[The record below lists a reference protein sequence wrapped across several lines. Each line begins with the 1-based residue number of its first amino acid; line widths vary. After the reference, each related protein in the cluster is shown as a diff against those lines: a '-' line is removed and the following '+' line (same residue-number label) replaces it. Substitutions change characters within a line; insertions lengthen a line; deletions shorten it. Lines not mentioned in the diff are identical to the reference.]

1 MLWKGQKRKLY
12 YTREDVEKAI
22 EKVRT
27 GCLSYQQAHQI
38 YGVQKSTISDQ
49 INRHSAKSDLNKPGP
64 EYNLS
69 PEIGEC
75 IYKWLLKMVRIGYG
89 QTKPNLFDHVQI
101 IVCHLKIPMPFVGDH
116 PGEK

>member
-1 MLWKGQKRKLY
+1 MPWKGQKCKLH

-49 INRHSAKSDLNKPGP
+49 INRHSAKSDLNDFLLGKYTWTFMHSVQTIRLQVEHVLSLFPVVHCTIQ
-64 EYNLS
+64 NLLT
-69 PEIGEC
+69 C
-75 IYKWLLKMVRIGYG
+75 LW
-89 QTKPNLFDHVQI
+89 
-101 IVCHLKIPMPFVGDH
+101 
-116 PGEK
+116 